1 MPHRERVDMGISQLA
16 GLETLAR
23 LKPGEAGGEASGKRT
38 SIEGVGW
45 GWGGGGL
52 RGGGGGGQSVTGGM
66 GDMGCWGANW

>member
-45 GWGGGGL
+45 G
-52 RGGGGGGQSVTGGM
+52 
-66 GDMGCWGANW
+66 